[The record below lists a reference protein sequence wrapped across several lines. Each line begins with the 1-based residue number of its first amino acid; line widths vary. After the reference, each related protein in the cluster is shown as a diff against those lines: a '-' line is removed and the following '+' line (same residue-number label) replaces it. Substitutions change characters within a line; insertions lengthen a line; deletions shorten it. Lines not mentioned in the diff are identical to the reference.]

1 MNPFLETLLDTPLD
15 DTYRGVPP
23 GEATVALRAVATR
36 QWQPRSGNMALP
48 VLTMD
53 EAAFAHNVEQIF
65 GYVRSHGAALAP
77 HAKTPMSP
85 QIVQRLLDAGAWG
98 ATVANLQQAAVL
110 LRAGVRRLMLGNE
123 IGGAASGARLGK
135 LLAAY
140 PDARMLMFADSADS
154 VRSLAA
160 AAGHAGRPVEVLVE
174 VGGGRAGARDDAAVE
189 AILEAV
195 AAQGGKLA
203 LAGVATYEGAVATSD
218 PAVTARQIAALM
230 ERAARAFQQVRALA
244 PQAPLVFTAGGSAFF
259 DQVTQAAKPLL
270 AQDGNAL
277 LVLRSG
283 AIFFHDHGTYERALR
298 AMDARSGFEIDGQAR
313 HAAADFRP
321 ALRLWGE
328 VLSRPEPGLA
338 ICGFGMRDVSYDQDL
353 PVPLA
358 AFRDGAPLPGWDP
371 EGRVTRLNDQHAFL
385 AISPDSALAPG
396 DVVEFGISHPCTCL
410 DHWRVFF
417 GLDAEGRV
425 QSAYRTF
432 FG

>member
-1 MNPFLETLLDTPLD
+1 MNPFLDTLLDTPLD

-23 GEATVALRAVATR
+23 GEPAVALRAVASR
-36 QWQPRSGNMALP
+36 GWQPRTGNMALP

-53 EAAFAHNVEQIF
+53 EAAFDHNVERIF
-65 GYVRSHGAALAP
+65 GYARSHGAALAP

-140 PDARMLMFADSADS
+140 PDARMLMFADSAAT
-154 VRSLAA
+154 VAALAA
-160 AAGHAGRPVEVLVE
+160 AAAQAGRAVVVLVE
-174 VGGGRAGARDDAAVE
+174 IGGGRAGARDDAAVA
-189 AILEAV
+189 AILDAV
-195 AAQGGKLA
+195 ATHGDKLA

-218 PAVTARQIAALM
+218 PAATAQNIAALM
-230 ERAARAFQQVRALA
+230 QRAARAFSQVRALA

-259 DQVTQAAKPLL
+259 DHVVQAAAPLL
-270 AQDGNAL
+270 AQDGNAQ

-283 AIFFHDHGTYERALR
+283 AIFFHDHGAYERALK
-298 AMDARSGFEIDGQAR
+298 AMDARAGFQVDGQAR
-313 HAAADFRP
+313 QAAADFRP

-358 AFRDGAPLPGWDP
+358 AYRDGAPLAGWDP
-371 EGRVTRLNDQHAFL
+371 AGRVTRLNDQHAFL
-385 AISPDSALAPG
+385 AVAPDSALAPG
-396 DVVEFGISHPCTCL
+396 DVIEFGISHPCTCL
-410 DHWRVFF
+410 DRWRVFF
-417 GLDAEGRV
+417 GLDADGRV

>member
-203 LAGVATYEGAVATSD
+203 LACVATYEGAVATSD

>member
-358 AFRDGAPLPGWDP
+358 AFRDGAPLPGCDP

-410 DHWRVFF
+410 DRWRVFF

>member
-15 DTYRGVPP
+15 DTYRGIPP
-23 GEATVALRAVATR
+23 GEPALPLRAVASR
-36 QWQPRSGNMALP
+36 RWQPRNGDMALP
-48 VLTMD
+48 VLTLD
-53 EAAFAHNVEQIF
+53 EAAFAHNVERIF
-65 GYVRSHGAALAP
+65 QYARSHGAALAP

-110 LRAGVRRLMLGNE
+110 LRAGVTRLMLGNE
-123 IGGAASGARLGK
+123 IGGTASGARLGK

-140 PDARMLMFADSADS
+140 PDARLLAFADSAAT

-160 AAGHAGRPVEVLVE
+160 AAAQAGRPVEVLVE
-174 VGGGRAGARDDAAVE
+174 VGGGRAGARDDAAVA
-189 AILEAV
+189 AILDAIRE
-195 AAQGGKLA
+195 QDDKLA
-203 LAGVATYEGAVATSD
+203 LAGVATYEGAVASSD
-218 PAVTARQIAALM
+218 AALTATNIAALM
-230 ERAARAFQQVRALA
+230 ERAARAFRQVRALA

-259 DQVTQAAKPLL
+259 DQVTQAAQPWL
-270 AQDGNAL
+270 AEDGNAQ

-283 AIFFHDHGTYERALR
+283 AIFFHDHGTYQRALQ
-298 AMDARSGFEIDGQAR
+298 AMDARAGFQVDGQAR
-313 HAAADFRP
+313 NAATDFRP

-353 PVPLA
+353 PAPLA
-358 AFRDGAPLPGWDP
+358 AFRDGAPLAGWDAQA
-371 EGRVTRLNDQHAFL
+371 RVTRLNDQHAFL
-385 AISPDSALAPG
+385 AIAPDSALAPG
-396 DVVEFGISHPCTCL
+396 DVIEFGISHPCTCL
-410 DHWRVFF
+410 DRWRVFF
-417 GLDAEGRV
+417 GLDVDGRV